1 MSGGARFDG
10 GGKSGCLGAALGG
23 KAALGGVPR
32 FLTVLLSS
40 SSSSMSWRLRPDM
53 SRQDRKSEKSL
64 LKKSFTG
71 IGLKSA

>member
-1 MSGGARFDG
+1 MSGGAARFGAALING
-10 GGKSGCLGAALGG
+10 GGKWSCLGAALGG
-23 KAALGGVPR
+23 KAALGE
-32 FLTVLLSS
+32 TVS

-64 LKKSFTG
+64 LKNNFTG